1 MRTSLSYGTR
11 KGDERKEREALR
23 GGAMGQTQQETQR
36 RMGGW
41 SGRAGGGGHGN
52 RATAEEN
59 QPKYTL
65 FEKRLKET

>member
-1 MRTSLSYGTR
+1 MR
-11 KGDERKEREALR
+11 
-23 GGAMGQTQQETQR
+23 QTQQETKR

-65 FEKRLKET
+65 FEKGLKET